1 MIGQHNV
8 LIAIRITFH
17 QRFIKPLAKRK
28 VMCEAASAFSFH
40 QPNTFVE
47 GLMSM

>member
-1 MIGQHNV
+1 MIGQSNI
-8 LIAIRITFH
+8 LTTNAITFH
-17 QRFIKPLAKRK
+17 QRFIKPLTKRK